1 MSEATIYNKLIGK
14 AVKSAQA
21 TGDEFEIQFNDGSS
35 VFLYHAQDCCESVTI
50 EDICGDVSDM
60 IDGVINEFEC
70 VTNSDDLMGKDIYES
85 SFTWS
90 FYKISTNKGGI
101 VIRWFGESNGY
112 YSETVQVTYTDENGI
127 QEDL

>member
-1 MSEATIYNKLIGK
+1 MSEATVYNKLIGK
-14 AVKSAQA
+14 TVKSAQA
-21 TGDEFEIQFNDGSS
+21 VGDEFKIQFNDGSS
-35 VFLYHAQDCCESVTI
+35 VLLYHEKDCCESVTI
-50 EDICGDVSDM
+50 EDICGDVSDL

-70 VTNSDDLMGKDIYES
+70 VTNSDDPMGKDMCE

-112 YSETVQVTYTDENGI
+112 YSETVSVYHTDENGNG
-127 QEDL
+127 EYL